1 MDFMMMQGYLLAYFD
16 PGAGSLVLQS
26 LVGGVAGFLVFGQY
40 LWTKLSQRMRNRK

>member
-1 MDFMMMQGYLLAYFD
+1 MDFMLARELVLAYFD

-40 LWTKLSQRMRNRK
+40 IWTRLSERVRNRK